1 MDTAE
6 LDSPAALAAFANEVR
21 DWFARDYPQ
30 DILEK
35 TRTGQTLER
44 DDFIRSQAALGARGW
59 AAPHWPVEHGGPGWS
74 ALQRQVFENEFSR
87 AGAPTVVPMGLIYVA
102 PVIYTFGTPE
112 QQARWL
118 PDILHSRVF
127 WAQGYSEPQA
137 GSDLA
142 ALKTRAVRDGNDYI
156 VNGHKTWTSLGHYA
170 DWIFCLVR
178 TSDAPKATAGI
189 SFLCIDLKS
198 PGVTVRPIR
207 GLDGR
212 HYLAEVFFDNVRVPV
227 ENRIGEEGSGWSTS
241 KYLLANER
249 TWYARVEEKRIA
261 MARVRALAAQVP
273 SPDNALDRQPAFRAK
288 MAHTDM
294 AITAL
299 EALVG
304 RARAGGPNGA
314 GDLASLIKIM
324 ATETAQAITELLLEL
339 AGELGAPHLPVRTA
353 GWAETLPGRDPFA
366 VPAVAD
372 YFMTR
377 AQTIYGG
384 STEVQ
389 KNIIARAVLG
399 L

>member
-1 MDTAE
+1 MSAPQP
-6 LDSPAALAAFANEVR
+6 DSPAALAQFGAQVR

-35 TRTGQTLER
+35 TRSGQTLDR
-44 DDFIRSQAALGARGW
+44 ADMMRSQAALGARGW

-74 ALQRQVFENEFSR
+74 ALQRQIFESEFSR
-87 AGAPTVVPMGLIYVA
+87 AGAPTIVPMGLIYVA

-118 PDILHSRVF
+118 PDILHSRKF

-142 ALKTRAVRDGNDYI
+142 ALATRAVRDGEDYI
-156 VNGHKTWTSLGHYA
+156 VTGHKTWTSLGHYA

-178 TSDAPKATAGI
+178 TSEAPKATGGI
-189 SFLCIDLKS
+189 SFLCIDIKS
-198 PGVTVRPIR
+198 PGVTVRPIY

-212 HYLAEVFFDNVRVPV
+212 AYLAEVIFDHVRVPV
-227 ENRIGEEGSGWSTS
+227 ANRIGEEGSGWSTS

-261 MARVRALAAQVP
+261 MRSVRALAAQVP
-273 SPDNALDRQPAFRAK
+273 APDCAVGHDPAFRRK
-288 MAHTDM
+288 MAQADI

-299 EALVG
+299 EALVE

-339 AGELGAPHLPVRTA
+339 AGDMGAPHFPVRGA
-353 GWAETLPGRDPFA
+353 AWDDALPGRPSFA

-372 YFMTR
+372 YFMAR

>member
-1 MDTAE
+1 MHAPTDA
-6 LDSPAALAAFANEVR
+6 SSLAAFAAEVR
-21 DWFARDYPQ
+21 DWFATGYPQ
-30 DILEK
+30 DILAK
-35 TRTGQTLER
+35 TRNAETLGRE
-44 DDFIRSQAALGARGW
+44 DLIRSQAALGARGW
-59 AAPHWPVEHGGPGWS
+59 AAPHWPVEHGGTGWS
-74 ALQRQVFENEFSR
+74 PSERQIFEAEFAR
-87 AGAPTVVPMGLIYVA
+87 AGVPTTVPMGLIYVA

-118 PDILHSRVF
+118 PDILHSRKF

-142 ALKTRAVRDGNDYI
+142 ALQTRAERDGDDYI
-156 VNGHKTWTSLGHYA
+156 VTGHKTWTSLGHYA

-189 SFLCIDLKS
+189 SFLCIDIKS

-212 HYLAEVFFDNVRVPV
+212 DYLAEVIFDHVRVPV
-227 ENRIGEEGSGWSTS
+227 GNRIGEEGSGWSTS

-249 TWYARVEEKRIA
+249 TWYARVEEKRMA
-261 MARVRALAAQVP
+261 MDEVRALAAQIP
-273 SPDNALDRQPAFRAK
+273 APDCALGRTTAFRTK
-288 MAHTDM
+288 MAQTDI
-294 AITAL
+294 AISAL

-324 ATETAQAITELLLEL
+324 ATETAQAITELLLDL
-339 AGELGAPHLPVRTA
+339 AGDMGAPLLTERA
-353 GWAETLPGRDPFA
+353 QGWADALPGRPSFA

-372 YFMTR
+372 YFMAR

-389 KNIIARAVLG
+389 KNIIARAGLG